1 MSGFRLSV
9 QERERHDR
17 AECYENCI
25 ACAQIEAFEP
35 PERGGRE
42 YLTTFDYEDP
52 Q

>member
-1 MSGFRLSV
+1 MNYRLSA

-35 PERGGRE
+35 PERVGRE
-42 YLTTFDYEDP
+42 LLTTQDFEEP